1 MTKLKDIV
9 CQKQNTGKDG
19 CSAPFTE
26 QLFSRSAF
34 SMIFFNKIFL
44 KCITSGYEFTLIQY
58 LLLYYHNTCL
68 IIFNSEIC

>member
-9 CQKQNTGKDG
+9 CQKQNTEKDG

-34 SMIFFNKIFL
+34 SMIFLTRSF
-44 KCITSGYEFTLIQY
+44 
-58 LLLYYHNTCL
+58 
-68 IIFNSEIC
+68 